1 MLFKVAWRSLL
12 NRKATV
18 LLTVLSV
25 AVAVFTLLG
34 VEHIRQQAKTSFT
47 STVSG
52 TDLIVGARTSP
63 VNLLLYSTFRIGNP
77 TNNVRWDSYQHFA
90 GHRLVEWAVPIAL
103 GDSHR
108 GYRVMGT
115 TNDYFEHFRYGQR
128 KPLAFAAGRSF
139 TETYGAVLGADVAA
153 SLQYQ
158 LGDEL
163 VLAHGLGQTSFAM
176 HSSEPFTVVGVL
188 QPTGTPVDQTVLV
201 ALAGLEA
208 VHDDGGHEQH
218 DEHPEPANQH
228 DEEHAHAHAPQG
240 EEHGHGHEPHHEEH
254 VPAEITA
261 FMLGLRAKA
270 AAFTLQRDINNYE
283 QEPLTAI
290 LPGVA
295 LTQLWQM
302 MGSVERVLRLISL
315 LVFAASML
323 GLSAMLMAS
332 MRERRREISVLRA
345 IGAGPGFVFFIL
357 QAEALLMVAAG
368 TVAAL
373 AALQLGFP
381 LLEDAITRNFGV
393 AIAGDFITFATAK
406 TLGWIAVAT
415 VMVALFP
422 AVSAYRQ
429 SLHGGLSQ
437 KL

>member
-1 MLFKVAWRSLL
+1 MLFKVAYKSLL
-12 NRKATV
+12 SRKATA

-34 VEHIRQQAKTSFT
+34 VEHIRQQTKSGFT
-47 STVSG
+47 STISG
-52 TDLIVGARTSP
+52 TDLIIGARTSP
-63 VNLLLYSTFRIGNP
+63 INLLLYSTFRIGYP
-77 TNNVRWDSYQHFA
+77 SNNVRWQSYQDFA
-90 GHRLVEWAVPIAL
+90 NHRLVDWAVPMAL

-108 GYRVMGT
+108 GYAVMGT
-115 TNDYFEHFRYGQR
+115 TSDYFQHFRYGQR

-139 TETYGAVLGADVAA
+139 SETYGAVLGAEVATR
-153 SLQYQ
+153 LRYQ

-176 HSSEPFTVVGVL
+176 HSSEPFTVVGIL

-208 VHDDGGHEQH
+208 VHHGGNHKQHDGHAH
-218 DEHPEPANQH
+218 DEHHQQAEPQR
-228 DEEHAHAHAPQG
+228 
-240 EEHGHGHEPHHEEH
+240 
-254 VPAEITA
+254 PAEITA

-270 AAFTLQRDINNYE
+270 ATFTLQREINNYAR
-283 QEPLTAI
+283 EPLTAI

-295 LTQLWQM
+295 LSQLWQM
-302 MGSVERVLRLISL
+302 MGSIERVLRLISL

-332 MRERRREISVLRA
+332 LRERRREVAVLRA
-345 IGAGPGFVFFIL
+345 VGAGPGFVFLIL
-357 QAEALLMVAAG
+357 QAEAVLMVTAG
-368 TVAAL
+368 ALLAL

-381 LLEDAITRNFGV
+381 LLQGVLMQNFGV
-393 AIAGDFITFATAK
+393 AIAGDFITLSTAK
-406 TLGWIAVAT
+406 MLAGVLLATL
-415 VMVALFP
+415 MVALIP
-422 AVSAYRQ
+422 AISAYRQ

-437 KL
+437 QV